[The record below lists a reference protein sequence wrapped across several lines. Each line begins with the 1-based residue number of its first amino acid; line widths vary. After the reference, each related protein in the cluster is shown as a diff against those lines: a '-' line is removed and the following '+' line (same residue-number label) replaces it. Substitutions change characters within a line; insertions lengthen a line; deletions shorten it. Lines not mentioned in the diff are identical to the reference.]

1 MQCGLYLFSNFMPNS
16 KLQAIHCHIV
26 LHNLDNGMPYYKNEA
41 IITLYMY
48 TQTDFPLCENEI

>member
-1 MQCGLYLFSNFMPNS
+1 MWFISFFQFYVKLVS
-16 KLQAIHCHIV
+16 KLQTIHCHIV
-26 LHNLDNGMPYYKNEA
+26 LHNLDNGLPYYKNEA

>member
-1 MQCGLYLFSNFMPNS
+1 MPNS

-26 LHNLDNGMPYYKNEA
+26 LHNLDNGMPYYKNQA

-48 TQTDFPLCENEI
+48 VYTNRFSTVWKWNL